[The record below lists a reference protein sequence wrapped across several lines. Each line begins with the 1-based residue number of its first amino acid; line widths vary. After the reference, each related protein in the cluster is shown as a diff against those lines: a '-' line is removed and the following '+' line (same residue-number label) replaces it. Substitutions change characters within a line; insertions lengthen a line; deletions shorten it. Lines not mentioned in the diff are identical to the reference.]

1 MSDLIQ
7 RLRFDA
13 DCVLNTELGSKGFRG
28 DLVRDFREA
37 ADALEAAQHL
47 AHQEVSEV
55 AREKQLIID
64 MQAPR
69 IAELEG
75 QVHRLDWAH
84 DQCLVFLN
92 VHHWDWESVM
102 KNYPGQ

>member
-13 DCVLNTELGSKGFRG
+13 DCVLNSELGSKGFRG

-37 ADALEAAQHL
+37 AD
-47 AHQEVSEV
+47 
-55 AREKQLIID
+55 
-64 MQAPR
+64 R